1 MDFRPPTM
9 IKQLATKIW
18 VHALIL
24 RNGNG
29 VPITEIEHRTE
40 LLGAQRQ
47 KKMGNDLM
55 NTEFQVMMKNSGD
68 GQW

>member
-40 LLGAQRQ
+40 VTRGLEAEE
-47 KKMGNDLM
+47 N
-55 NTEFQVMMKNSGD
+55 
-68 GQW
+68 GQ